1 MKRLEDIV
9 KPCPFCHKN
18 DKLVITHIFDGED
31 YIGCQR
37 CRYDGVHIDVWESRS
52 ETIKPKKVDYFDQV
66 HHECVCMKAVERRD
80 NFCSQCG
87 RKLDWSDE

>member
-1 MKRLEDIV
+1 MKRLEEMI
-9 KPCPFCHKN
+9 KPCPFCLKS
-18 DKLVITHIFDGED
+18 DELIITHIYAGED

-52 ETIKPKKVDYFDQV
+52 ETVKPKKVDYFVQGYY
-66 HHECVCMKAVERRD
+66 ECICKKAVGRWE

-87 RKLDWSDE
+87 RKLDWSDK